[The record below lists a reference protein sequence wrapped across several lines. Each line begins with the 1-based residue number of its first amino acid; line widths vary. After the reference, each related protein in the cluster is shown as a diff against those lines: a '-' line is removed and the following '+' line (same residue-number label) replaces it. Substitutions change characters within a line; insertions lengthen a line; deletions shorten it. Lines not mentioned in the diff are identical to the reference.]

1 MPGADTRFRVPGL
14 VAMLIVAGCGGG
26 GGPAEPAP
34 EPNRP
39 PVAAASI
46 PPQTIT
52 AGEMAS
58 VSLSSAFSDPNGDAL
73 QYAATSSNTG
83 VATVSVS
90 GSSVTVA
97 AIAAGST
104 SVSVTASDPGGL
116 TATQAFAVT
125 VERRPPA
132 VRLATVSVSVAE
144 GDVAVLQVAVDSVPE
159 NPVVVRYSLGADDD
173 PETDDADEADFVDDG
188 DGRVRIEAG
197 ASNASIEI
205 TISDDEDIEPT
216 REVLLVTLQPAAGGE
231 YSVEG
236 TRSAAVLIDEGVC
249 DRTPQ
254 VQDEIMSLA
263 GTGDCTAVD
272 NRHLALVEK
281 LDFSVYGGFAGA
293 PLTTLRAGDFDG
305 LPAMTTLNLA
315 ENELAE
321 LPEGVFAGLSSL
333 VRLWIAE
340 NELTRLPE
348 GVFEDLSSLEFL
360 RLNHNQLTELP
371 ENLFAGL
378 TGLDSWL
385 MLHENQLTELPAG
398 IFAGLSGV
406 EVLRLNGNRLT
417 ELPEGVFA
425 DLSSLTSLDL
435 SDNHLAALPEGVFS
449 DLSSLES
456 LFLANNQLT
465 DLPVGAFTG
474 LPRLAELT
482 VLNNPGAPFPLT
494 LELERTDSNNLLAPS
509 PARISVVVAEGAPFP
524 VDVRLSIV
532 GGGLS
537 QDTVTIAAG
546 DAASTE
552 MTVTR
557 TAGRQAPTGIRVSR
571 LPPVPGYI
579 RGIRLEAGEPLL
591 LFASS
596 SADASDGGRRGAR
609 RRREP

>member
-1 MPGADTRFRVPGL
+1 MRGADTRFRVPGL
-14 VAMLIVAGCGGG
+14 VAMLALAGCG

-52 AGEMAS
+52 AGETAS
-58 VSLSSAFSDPNGDAL
+58 VNLSSAFSDPNGDAL

-159 NPVVVRYSLGADDD
+159 TPVVVRYSLGADDD

-188 DGRVRIEAG
+188 DGRVRIEVG
-197 ASNASIEI
+197 ASSASIEV

-216 REVLLVTLQPAAGGE
+216 REVLLVTLQPAAGAE

-254 VQDEIMSLA
+254 VQDEIMSWA
-263 GTGDCTAVD
+263 GTGDCTAID
-272 NRHLALVEK
+272 NRHLALVEE
-281 LDFSVYGGFAGA
+281 LDFSVYGGFTGA
-293 PLTTLRAGDFDG
+293 PLTTLRAGDFEG
-305 LPAMTTLNLA
+305 LPAMTTLDLS

-340 NELTRLPE
+340 NRLTRLPE
-348 GVFEDLSSLEFL
+348 GVFADLSSLEFL
-360 RLNHNQLTELP
+360 RLNHNQLAELP

-417 ELPEGVFA
+417 G
-425 DLSSLTSLDL
+425 
-435 SDNHLAALPEGVFS
+435 LPEGVFS
-449 DLSSLES
+449 DLSSLTELDLSENQLAALPEGVFSELSS
-456 LFLANNQLT
+456 LKSLYLVNNQLT
-465 DLPVGAFTG
+465 ELPAGVFTG
-474 LPRLAELT
+474 LPSLADLA
-482 VLNNPGAPFPLT
+482 VWNNPGAPFPLT

-509 PARISVVVAEGAPFP
+509 PARISVVVTEGAPFP

-537 QDTVTIAAG
+537 QDTVTVATG
-546 DAASTE
+546 DRASSE

-557 TAGRQAPTGIRVSR
+557 AEGSQAPTGIRVSR
-571 LPPVPGYI
+571 LPPVPGHI
-579 RGIRLEAGEPLL
+579 RGISLQAGEPLL
-591 LFASS
+591 LFASA
-596 SADASDGGRRGAR
+596 SADASDSCRLPGQVPR
-609 RRREP
+609 

>member
-14 VAMLIVAGCGGG
+14 VAMLAVAGCGGS

-52 AGEMAS
+52 AGETAS
-58 VSLSSAFSDPNGDAL
+58 VNLSSAFSDPNGDAL

-90 GSSVTVA
+90 GSSVTVT

-132 VRLATVSVSVAE
+132 VHLATVSVSVAE

-197 ASNASIEI
+197 ASTASIEI

-216 REVLLVTLQPAAGGE
+216 REVLLVTLQPAAGDE
-231 YSVEG
+231 YTVGG

-254 VQDEIMSLA
+254 VQDEIMSQA

-272 NRHLALVEK
+272 NRHLELVEK
-281 LDFSVYGGFAGA
+281 LDFSVYGGFTGA

-305 LPAMTTLNLA
+305 LPAMTTLDLS
-315 ENELAE
+315 ENELTE
-321 LPEGVFAGLSSL
+321 LPEGVFAGLSGL
-333 VRLWIAE
+333 VRLWIE
-340 NELTRLPE
+340 KNRLTHLPE
-348 GVFEDLSSLEFL
+348 GVFADLSGLEFL

-385 MLHENQLTELPAG
+385 MLHDNQLTELPAG
-398 IFAGLSGV
+398 IFASLSGV
-406 EVLRLNGNRLT
+406 EVLRLDGNRLT
-417 ELPEGVFA
+417 ELPEGVFSN
-425 DLSSLTSLDL
+425 LSSLTELDL
-435 SDNHLAALPEGVFS
+435 SENLLAALPEGVFS
-449 DLSSLES
+449 ELSSLAS
-456 LFLANNQLT
+456 LYLINNQLT
-465 DLPVGAFTG
+465 ELPVGVFTG
-474 LPRLAELT
+474 LPRLADLA
-482 VLNNPGAPFPLT
+482 VWNNPGAPFPLT

-509 PARISVVVAEGAPFP
+509 PARISVVVTEGAPFP
-524 VDVRLSIV
+524 VDVRVSIV

-537 QDTVTIAAG
+537 QDTITVATGAR
-546 DAASTE
+546 ASSDI
-552 MTVTR
+552 TVTR

-571 LPPVPGYI
+571 LPPVPGHI
-579 RGIRLEAGEPLL
+579 RGISLQIGEPLL
-591 LFASS
+591 LFASA
-596 SADASDGGRRGAR
+596 SADASESSRGWVR
-609 RRREP
+609 GRREP